1 MNEQE
6 ITSAVQ
12 AVLDQMKE
20 AAPQHTHKHVCKCKK
35 HQMTLKLANALI
47 EKVKAEAARVGVNAV
62 VAVSDKAGRPVAV
75 QCMDD
80 AYIASFDIAL
90 NKTYTSASLKMSTAE
105 LSQLS
110 QPGQPLYGI
119 QFTNDGKIVIFG
131 GGEVLE
137 ADGKIVGALGVSG
150 GTEEQDTAI
159 AAYGQQVFKEV
170 VERLFMYRWCR
181 TSYRTFLQRC
191 RSLLMYRETAVYS
204 RT

>member
-20 AAPQHTHKHVCKCKK
+20 AAPQHTHKHVCQCKK
-35 HQMTLKLANALI
+35 HQMTLKIANALI

-90 NKTYTSASLKMSTAE
+90 NKTYTSASLK
-105 LSQLS
+105 
-110 QPGQPLYGI
+110 
-119 QFTNDGKIVIFG
+119 FTNDGKIVIFG

-150 GTEEQDTAI
+150 GTAEQDTAI
-159 AAYGQQVFKEV
+159 AAYGKQVFKEV
-170 VERLFMYRWCR
+170 LECL
-181 TSYRTFLQRC
+181 
-191 RSLLMYRETAVYS
+191 
-204 RT
+204 

>member
-119 QFTNDGKIVIFG
+119 QFTNDCIRDSGKIVIFG

-150 GTEEQDTAI
+150 GTAEQDTAI
-159 AAYGQQVFKEV
+159 AAYGKQVFKEV
-170 VERLFMYRWCR
+170 LECL
-181 TSYRTFLQRC
+181 
-191 RSLLMYRETAVYS
+191 
-204 RT
+204 

>member
-137 ADGKIVGALGVSG
+137 ADGKIVG
-150 GTEEQDTAI
+150 GTAEQDTAI
-159 AAYGQQVFKEV
+159 AAYGKQVFKEV
-170 VERLFMYRWCR
+170 LECL
-181 TSYRTFLQRC
+181 
-191 RSLLMYRETAVYS
+191 
-204 RT
+204 